1 MNWDDLR
8 IFLAVTREGSLSAAV
23 RDRKVTQPTVGRR
36 LKALEDGL
44 GAVLFDRLPD
54 GMVLTTAGEE
64 LQPLAEAMELSALA
78 VDRHQASFTE
88 ETRGT
93 VRLSIWES
101 FAPFL
106 TDHLPRLQQRLPE
119 IDIELSVT
127 HIQADLSRR
136 EADLLIRECLPRN
149 PSLIARKLG
158 RYRFA
163 VYGASEFVA
172 RNPAARSEARYRDC
186 PWVGFDEDHAY
197 FLNQAWLLQRLGNR
211 LPGLLVNNGLVLQD
225 AVRKGSGLGVL
236 PCFSGDHD
244 PGLFRLTAPLPEI
257 TRDLFLVVHR
267 DLRRSPAVRAVMD
280 ALIEI
285 FKGEARRLMGREA
298 VENKAESTN
307 HILAAI

>member
-8 IFLAVTREGSLSAAV
+8 IFLAVTREGSLSAAA
-23 RDRKVTQPTVGRR
+23 RGLKVTQPTVGRR

-64 LQPLAEAMELSALA
+64 LLPLAESMELSALA
-78 VDRHQASFTE
+78 VDRRQASFTE

-106 TDHLPRLQQRLPE
+106 TDHLPRLQQSLPE
-119 IDIELSVT
+119 IDIVLSAN

-136 EADLLIRECLPRN
+136 EADLLIRECLPQN

-158 RYRFA
+158 RYCFA
-163 VYGASEFVA
+163 VYGSKDFVA
-172 RNPAARSEARYRDC
+172 RNPAARRSARYSDC

-197 FLNQAWLLQRLGNR
+197 LCAWHDSDLGDESSLR
-211 LPGLLVNNGLVLQD
+211 
-225 AVRKGSGLGVL
+225 AVTTGIVSR
-236 PCFSGDHD
+236 
-244 PGLFRLTAPLPEI
+244 RQ
-257 TRDLFLVVHR
+257 
-267 DLRRSPAVRAVMD
+267 LRR
-280 ALIEI
+280 
-285 FKGEARRLMGREA
+285 REA
-298 VENKAESTN
+298 GWGGSPRRNPERTN
-307 HILAAI
+307 RNRI